1 MQHALRPYQTLAI
14 DRILEDDNENT
25 LVTIFCGLG
34 KSCAMD
40 ELLFR
45 HFNNG
50 VQFVVVPNLSLVRQF
65 CANYLEKRGAR
76 YMVFCS
82 LEDTD
87 GVNEATTD
95 EAEALKFVQ
104 GGNGI
109 IATTYQSLKKWVDSM
124 GEGQSVSCAIFDE
137 SHHLQRASNEW
148 ALTCPIFKRRLFF
161 SATPSPNNGE
171 AVFTYSYAEAL
182 ENEDEWGQPL
192 PYSQDVRLHVGT
204 YDGSKGAAGP
214 HDNVELLIK
223 TAVLTGNM
231 RCLSFHSNVNGDDP
245 DSVKNFAQRCQIQL
259 PILAPGIKW
268 RVETLDATTNPRD
281 RVRILEEFDA
291 TPDDEIF
298 ILCSCETISEGVDTK
313 RCNLVAFITPVRS
326 YYKIVQKFGRA
337 VRLQANDRPATILLP
352 FWVDPAHFTETM
364 TKEERDAVPRTVY
377 AKGNPLFDFYAAVR
391 EGDPELLELFQNMY
405 RGPQTKRLKHY
416 AEVCGELPRL
426 SWEEAV
432 QEATGVE
439 TDDVATAARES
450 NTTVEV
456 HPRDGPVEQHEGA
469 AAVEKTIVEMEK
481 DRFVVVPKVVAPA
494 PRENRVVYDSCSPVL
509 MNLNFNE
516 ALGTAV
522 LEYELRPEHFEQRIQ
537 ELKVFYEKYGDSP
550 KYDGKRG
557 IEGNL
562 AKWINSRRN
571 EKKNGKLT
579 FERIQRIETVFKE
592 WWSWNHQDDAFE
604 DNIEKVNAF
613 FNEHGEPPKKK
624 GKRVKEIFLA
634 SWITK
639 CRFYKRNGIL
649 THKRIKLIE
658 TVFKEW
664 WSWDPIL
671 DFFEGKIEEVDAFYK
686 KHGEPPKHN
695 GIRENEPSLW
705 CWLNRRRL
713 DKRKGILTPEKIHRI
728 ESVFKEWWKWD
739 LFADAFEDK
748 IEEIYAFY
756 KEHGEPPKKKGKR
769 GNETILAVWIMTRRS
784 DKKKGILTP
793 EKIQRIETVF
803 KDWWSWD
810 RICDGFEDKIEE
822 VDAFY
827 NEHGEPPKKK
837 GKREN
842 ENFLWQWIIARRK
855 EKRKGVLTPERI
867 QRIETMFKD
876 WWSWGKTSNTAS
888 ASMDE
893 DITSTITEDGGDSSL
908 DSMEFAPPAEPEQ
921 LEERTPREKRPR
933 DDGLDGMD
941 KDALIAMIRE
951 QKSGREGGG
960 YTAPNPVNKDEI
972 NALFS
977 RLLPR
982 HRGAVLFLD
991 HTDFKTAHALQVAG
1005 VDPRDM
1011 IIPQR
1016 DRATFQEMRR
1026 DPVFGACV
1034 VHGDFNDLLSQQT
1047 MPVRGIYADFVGS
1060 FSVAEGFVEA
1070 CRDIHFVP
1078 QAVVAVT
1085 ISLRNPDG
1093 TDHLYQDVGRLI
1105 GLLNLHLDTV
1115 VITDP
1120 STGKTFPS
1128 MVYGN
1133 GAPMATVIQRRR
1145 N

>member
-1 MQHALRPYQTLAI
+1 MSHALRPYQTLAI

-25 LVTIFCGLG
+25 LVNIFCGLG
-34 KSCAMD
+34 KSCTMD

-50 VQFVVVPNLSLVRQF
+50 VQFVVMPNLSLVRQF
-65 CANYLEKRGAR
+65 CANYLEKRRNR

-82 LEDTD
+82 LDDTD

-104 GGNGI
+104 GGDGI
-109 IATTYQSLKKWVDSM
+109 IATTYQSLRKLVESM

-148 ALTCPIFKRRLFF
+148 ALSCPIFKRRLLF

-171 AVFTYSYAEAL
+171 AVFSYSYAEAL

-214 HDNVELLIK
+214 HDNVELLINTALK
-223 TAVLTGNM
+223 TENM
-231 RCLSFHSNVNGDDP
+231 RCLSFHGNVNGEDI
-245 DSVKNFAQRCQIQL
+245 DSVKNYAQRCKDQL
-259 PILAPGIKW
+259 PILARGIKW

-281 RVRILEEFDA
+281 RVRILAEFDA
-291 TPDDEIF
+291 TPDNEIF

-337 VRLQANDRPATILLP
+337 VRLQSHDRHATILLP
-352 FWVDPAHFTETM
+352 FWVDPAQFTETM
-364 TKEERDAVPRTVY
+364 TKEERDAVPRTMY

-416 AEVCGELPRL
+416 AELCGDRPRL

-439 TDDVATAARES
+439 TDDIATAARDS

-456 HPRDGPVEQHEGA
+456 HPRDGQVEQHEGA
-469 AAVEKTIVEMEK
+469 AAVEKTIIEMEK

-494 PRENRVVYDSCSPVL
+494 LRENRVVYDSCSPVL
-509 MNLNFNE
+509 MNVNFNE
-516 ALGTAV
+516 ALDTAV
-522 LEYELRPEHFEQRIQ
+522 LEYEMRPEFFEQRIH
-537 ELKVFYEKYGDSP
+537 ELKVFYAEHGEPPKQQGKREIEATLASWIGSRRAEKSKGKLTREKILRIETLLKGWWTWNPIADAFEMTIQMAENFFKKHGDPPKQHGKRENESKLSSWMSKLRIQKKKGELSAHQIQRIETLLKDWWTWNPYKDALESRLKELDAFYKKYGEPP
-550 KYDGKRG
+550 KEKGKRG
-557 IEGNL
+557 NEASLNT
-562 AKWINSRRN
+562 WIQTRRRD
-571 EKKNGKLT
+571 KKKGKLT
-579 FERIQRIETVFKE
+579 PEKIQRIETVFKE
-592 WWSWNHQDDAFE
+592 WWSWGA
-604 DNIEKVNAF
+604 
-613 FNEHGEPPKKK
+613 
-624 GKRVKEIFLA
+624 A
-634 SWITK
+634 SDT
-639 CRFYKRNGIL
+639 
-649 THKRIKLIE
+649 
-658 TVFKEW
+658 
-664 WSWDPIL
+664 
-671 DFFEGKIEEVDAFYK
+671 
-686 KHGEPPKHN
+686 
-695 GIRENEPSLW
+695 
-705 CWLNRRRL
+705 
-713 DKRKGILTPEKIHRI
+713 
-728 ESVFKEWWKWD
+728 
-739 LFADAFEDK
+739 
-748 IEEIYAFY
+748 
-756 KEHGEPPKKKGKR
+756 
-769 GNETILAVWIMTRRS
+769 
-784 DKKKGILTP
+784 
-793 EKIQRIETVF
+793 
-803 KDWWSWD
+803 
-810 RICDGFEDKIEE
+810 
-822 VDAFY
+822 
-827 NEHGEPPKKK
+827 
-837 GKREN
+837 
-842 ENFLWQWIIARRK
+842 
-855 EKRKGVLTPERI
+855 
-867 QRIETMFKD
+867 
-876 WWSWGKTSNTAS
+876 TSS
-888 ASMDE
+888 SMDE
-893 DITSTITEDGGDSSL
+893 DTTSAITEDGADSSL
-908 DSMEFAPPAEPEQ
+908 DATEFAPPAEPDPP
-921 LEERTPREKRPR
+921 EERREKRMR

-951 QKSGREGGG
+951 QKRGREGGG
-960 YTAPNPVNKDEI
+960 YSAPNPVNKDEI

-991 HTDFKTAHALQVAG
+991 HTDFKTAHALQAAG

-1016 DRATFQEMRR
+1016 DRATFDAMRR

-1034 VHGDFNDLLSQQT
+1034 AFGDFNEILSQHT
-1047 MPVRGIYADFVGS
+1047 MPVRGIYADFTGS

-1120 STGKTFPS
+1120 ATGKTIPS

>member
-1 MQHALRPYQTLAI
+1 MQNAEYPHQTLRPYQTLAI

-95 EAEALKFVQ
+95 EAEAVKFVQ
-104 GGNGI
+104 GGDGI
-109 IATTYQSLKKWVDSM
+109 IATTYQSLRKLVDSM
-124 GEGQSVSCAIFDE
+124 GEGQAVSCAIFDE

-148 ALTCPIFKRRLFF
+148 ALTCPIFKRRLLF

-182 ENEDEWGQPL
+182 ENEDEVGQPL
-192 PYSQDVRLHVGT
+192 PYSQDVRLHVGAYVDNDAT
-204 YDGSKGAAGP
+204 GP
-214 HDNVELLIK
+214 HDNIELLIETAIK
-223 TAVLTGNM
+223 TNNM

-245 DSVKNFAQRCQIQL
+245 DSVKNFAQRCEIQL

-281 RVRILEEFDA
+281 RVRILDEFDA
-291 TPDDEIF
+291 TPDNEIF

-337 VRLQANDRPATILLP
+337 VRLQPHDRPATILLP
-352 FWVDPAHFTETM
+352 FWVDPAQFTETM
-364 TKEERDAVPRTVY
+364 TKEERDAIPRTVY

-416 AEVCGELPRL
+416 AELCGDLPRL
-426 SWEEAV
+426 TWEEAV

-439 TDDVATAARES
+439 TDDIATAARES
-450 NTTVEV
+450 NMTVEV

-469 AAVEKTIVEMEK
+469 AAVEKSIVEMEK
-481 DRFVVVPKVVAPA
+481 DSFVVVPKVVAPA

-509 MNLNFNE
+509 MNVNFNE

-522 LEYELRPEHFEQRIQ
+522 LEYELRPELFEQRIQ
-537 ELKVFYEKYGDSP
+537 ELKVFYAEHGKP
-550 KYDGKRG
+550 KIKGKR
-557 IEGNL
+557 EKEYSL
-562 AKWINSRRN
+562 AVWIVNRRRD
-571 EKKNGKLT
+571 KANGKLT
-579 FERIQRIETVFKE
+579 IEKVERIET
-592 WWSWNHQDDAFE
+592 
-604 DNIEKVNAF
+604 
-613 FNEHGEPPKKK
+613 
-624 GKRVKEIFLA
+624 L
-634 SWITK
+634 
-639 CRFYKRNGIL
+639 
-649 THKRIKLIE
+649 
-658 TVFKEW
+658 
-664 WSWDPIL
+664 
-671 DFFEGKIEEVDAFYK
+671 
-686 KHGEPPKHN
+686 
-695 GIRENEPSLW
+695 
-705 CWLNRRRL
+705 
-713 DKRKGILTPEKIHRI
+713 
-728 ESVFKEWWKWD
+728 
-739 LFADAFEDK
+739 
-748 IEEIYAFY
+748 
-756 KEHGEPPKKKGKR
+756 
-769 GNETILAVWIMTRRS
+769 
-784 DKKKGILTP
+784 
-793 EKIQRIETVF
+793 F

-810 RICDGFEDKIEE
+810 PFADEFESTLQKLDL
-822 VDAFY
+822 FY
-827 NEHGEPPKKK
+827 KEHDEAPKNHGKLDNEK
-837 GKREN
+837 
-842 ENFLWQWIIARRK
+842 FLS
-855 EKRKGVLTPERI
+855 ERI
-867 QRIETMFKD
+867 TRFRRDKANGKLTIEKVERIETLFKD
-876 WWSWGKTSNTAS
+876 WWSWDPFADGFENSLQKLDLFYKEHGESPKPNGKRDNEHSLAVWARNRRKDKMTGKLTTEKIQCIETFLKDWWSWDPFADAFETTIQELKVFVEQYNELPKRYGKRGNEASLARWIKNRRNEKTKGKLTTERIKRIETVLKDWWTWGDSSNSTCS
-888 ASMDE
+888 A
-893 DITSTITEDGGDSSL
+893 IIEDGADSSL
-908 DSMEFAPPAEPEQ
+908 DSVDFAPPSEPDPP
-921 LEERTPREKRPR
+921 EERREKRPR

-951 QKSGREGGG
+951 QKRGREGGG

-991 HTDFKTAHALQVAG
+991 HTDFKTARALQATG
-1005 VDPRDM
+1005 VDPCDM

-1034 VHGDFNDLLSQQT
+1034 VHGDFNDILSQHT
-1047 MPVRGIYADFVGS
+1047 MPVRGIYADFTGS

-1145 N
+1145 K